1 MRSFDESAKSKK
13 SIGSMIESNNKTS
26 AAVSIAAT
34 SPHKSSSASS
44 SHHKSS
50 SSSSSSRSKTSS
62 SSSSSHHHHSSSNK
76 KSSIGVQCR
85 RDKNVE
91 KYVGFKAA
99 ATPAR
104 TKYAGFS
111 MANPC
116 PALGNSKYKYG
127 HLMRVETYPNG
138 FGKVLHMWQDELNG
152 LDEKELEIVAKEF
165 LVEAFREEDPDTE
178 SAVYCCAVVH
188 DAARGLPDFLE
199 YLADNHGSLTIKHG
213 IIGHPR
219 DMETTSMKNYQERV
233 AESYASGTYRFGFLD
248 NISLVGTVAEESG
261 GFFPDILD
269 MLDEN
274 PFLRM
279 VSYFLSSQFTNFV
292 VSFMMFYTSVNPMTN
307 L

>member
-1 MRSFDESAKSKK
+1 MQNGESS
-13 SIGSMIESNNKTS
+13 SNHDPSSTS
-26 AAVSIAAT
+26 AAN
-34 SPHKSSSASS
+34 P
-44 SHHKSS
+44 
-50 SSSSSSRSKTSS
+50 KTSS
-62 SSSSSHHHHSSSNK
+62 TSLPSLTSGHTRRSRSQNPPGSVSLTSSS
-76 KSSIGVQCR
+76 
-85 RDKNVE
+85 
-91 KYVGFKAA
+91 
-99 ATPAR
+99 
-104 TKYAGFS
+104 
-111 MANPC
+111 
-116 PALGNSKYKYG
+116 
-127 HLMRVETYPNG
+127 
-138 FGKVLHMWQDELNG
+138 VLDS
-152 LDEKELEIVAKEF
+152 
-165 LVEAFREEDPDTE
+165 E